1 MHSHQQSLI
10 AGEARMLVLLLDTS
24 RGMWEQLQQDGGHQE
39 TQESQKPTPATLM
52 QQLLLFL
59 NTYLML
65 QEGNNVAVFAVD
77 GTGRS
82 AHSFWFWPDDA
93 TPIA

>member
-1 MHSHQQSLI
+1 MQFHQQSLI
-10 AGEARMLVLLLDTS
+10 AGDSRMLVLLLDTS
-24 RGMWEQLQQDGGHQE
+24 RGMWEQLRHSGGQQEAQAP
-39 TQESQKPTPATLM
+39 QKPTPATLM

-82 AHSFWFWPDDA
+82 AHSSLF
-93 TPIA
+93 